1 MKHFGIITFI
11 LVILLCTTA
20 FGSKVNSIAA
30 NNVRTEAGNIIV
42 PVELA
47 NDQAMIGLDLPLQF
61 SEGVTLKEVV
71 FEGTRSE
78 DFDFRHAL
86 IDNENNTVIIG
97 MIPMVYGE
105 GADLSPGEG
114 PIANLVFTIDD
125 PSISTIELTAIEI
138 EKPNHTLMFIYNDEV
153 TGQMTYL
160 TPDFGTVSFSLNDLN
175 GPNVP
180 MAFELQQNRPNPFN
194 PTTNILFDLPAPSDI
209 SLTIFNVLGQQ
220 VKNFNEFR
228 SSGSHT
234 IVWDGTDNIGVQVAS
249 GVYFYRLEAGA
260 NSATKKMM
268 MLK

>member
-42 PVELA
+42 PV
-47 NDQAMIGLDLPLQF
+47 F

-209 SLTIFNVLGQQ
+209 SLTIFNVMEPITLVFRLQAAFIFTVLRPEPILQQ
-220 VKNFNEFR
+220 RK
-228 SSGSHT
+228 
-234 IVWDGTDNIGVQVAS
+234 
-249 GVYFYRLEAGA
+249 
-260 NSATKKMM
+260 
-268 MLK
+268 